1 MAFKM
6 KSGKEG
12 PMKKNFP
19 SVFKQTNDDEY
30 QKNWKII
37 QGLKKDLASFKADLK
52 KANEKGDTTM
62 ANDIKEDIE
71 YTQRIINERKK

>member
-6 KSGKEG
+6 KGYSAF
-12 PMKKNFP
+12 KK
-19 SVFKQTNDDEY
+19 TDDEY

-37 QGLKKDLASFKADLK
+37 QGLKKDLTSFKADLK
-52 KANEKGDTTM
+52 QANEKGDTTM
-62 ANDIKEDIE
+62 ANDIKKDIE

>member
-6 KSGKEG
+6 KGFSAFTK
-12 PMKKNFP
+12 
-19 SVFKQTNDDEY
+19 TDDEY

-37 QGLKKDLASFKADLK
+37 QGLKKDLVSFKANLK
-52 KANEKGDTTM
+52 QANEKGDTNM
-62 ANDIKEDIE
+62 ANKIKQDIE